1 MSDPWQRK
9 QDHIDIVLAPA
20 GAASTLRTGFEA
32 VRFEHRALPDLHLDA
47 VDLTTNFLGKALR
60 APVLI
65 SSMTG
70 GPRQA
75 LAINAHLAEA
85 ADHLGIALAVGSQRM
100 ALEQGDAHGLDASL
114 RARAPHALLLA
125 NLGGAQLVTGYG
137 VAAARRVVEMIGA
150 DGLIIHLNPLQ
161 EAIQPG
167 GDRDWRGVLAAIA
180 TLARTGGVPLIVK
193 EVGFGLAPDLVCA
206 LFEAGVAAVDVAGA
220 GGTNWALVEGARASG
235 PTAAIAAAFADWGIP
250 TATALVAARA
260 ACPHGA
266 LIASGGIRDGVD
278 AAKALRL
285 GADLVG
291 QAAGVLAAAVDSTA
305 AVVAHFEV
313 LLAQLRLAC
322 FCTGSRDLAALRTA
336 RLLAGPSV
344 G

>member
-1 MSDPWQRK
+1 MSDTEQRK
-9 QDHIDIVLAPA
+9 QDHIDIVLSTAPVISKVDA
-20 GAASTLRTGFEA
+20 GFGR
-32 VRFEHRALPDLHLDA
+32 VRFAHCALPDLDLDA
-47 VDLTTNFLGKALR
+47 VDLSTRFLGHALR
-60 APVLI
+60 APLLI

-70 GPRQA
+70 GPRLAQ
-75 LAINAHLAEA
+75 AINAHLAEA
-85 ADHLGIALAVGSQRM
+85 AGHLGIALAVGSQRV
-100 ALEQGDAHGLDASL
+100 ALEQGGAYGIDRTL
-114 RARAPHALLLA
+114 RARAPHVPLFA
-125 NLGGAQLVTGYG
+125 NLGGAQLVAAGG
-137 VAAARRVVEMIGA
+137 LEAARRAVEMIGA

-167 GDRDWRGVLAAIA
+167 GDRDWRGVRAAIA
-180 TLARTGGVPLIVK
+180 TLARDGGMPVLVK
-193 EVGFGLAPDLVCA
+193 EVGFGIAPDLARA
-206 LFEAGVAAVDVAGA
+206 LFDAGVAAVDVAGA
-220 GGTNWALVEGARASG
+220 GGTNWALVEGARAPG
-235 PTAAIAAAFADWGIP
+235 ATAAVAAAFADWGIP
-250 TATALVAARA
+250 TADALVAARA
-260 ACPHGA
+260 ACPQGV

-336 RLLAGPSV
+336 PLLGAP
-344 G
+344 